1 MKITIY
7 STKWSAGKTPIA
19 TNMIFDRGYC
29 VWTNEP
35 FHIYDSFLPEE
46 NYLSLDLNDP
56 FPVIPKDV
64 DIVFDL
70 AGSISK
76 TSLSISSA
84 IKQSDVV
91 IVPIYNEVKSIK
103 AGLNTI
109 AEVMS
114 LNKNIIVVATKLQK
128 KKKTDMFAEW
138 DKCDDFINVK
148 SAVHSNFS
156 ESIPVLPLKFS
167 SVFDAIFEQEKSIA
181 QLMGQSWLAKYQYR
195 EVSDQFDVIYKLID
209 QYHGK

>member
-1 MKITIY
+1 MKISIY
-7 STKWSAGKTPIA
+7 STKGWAWKTPLA
-19 TNMIFDRGYC
+19 TNMIFDRWYC

-46 NYLSLDLNDP
+46 NYLSLDLNEP
-56 FPVIPKDV
+56 FPIIPKDI

-76 TSLSISSA
+76 TSSSISSA

-114 LNKNIIVVATKLQK
+114 LNKNIIVVATKLQ
-128 KKKTDMFAEW
+128 
-138 DKCDDFINVK
+138 C
-148 SAVHSNFS
+148 
-156 ESIPVLPLKFS
+156 PVL
-167 SVFDAIFEQEKSIA
+167 
-181 QLMGQSWLAKYQYR
+181 KYVYT
-195 EVSDQFDVIYKLID
+195 
-209 QYHGK
+209 